1 MPALERTA
9 PMIELKVD
17 GMTCGGCV
25 KAVEKAVKRTDEAA
39 TVTVD
44 LEGGRVAIDSAMPA
58 DAFRSAIEAAG
69 YDVAA

>member
-1 MPALERTA
+1 
-9 PMIELKVD
+9 MIELKVD

-44 LEGGRVAIDSAMPA
+44 LEAGRVAIDSDKPA